1 MAKITSNASGLAL
14 AISFGILLVSAA
26 TTSSLLGAPPS
37 TGKPNSNSTMKSS
50 NVTQSASKAN
60 KTGADNV
67 TQSASKANKTGADN
81 VTKTSLSGQGTPS
94 APYAAT
100 SNNTTGNI
108 TKAGNSTEGN
118 ITKAAGGALS
128 NVGKAVG
135 GGLKGL
141 GNLISGNKK

>member
-60 KTGADNV
+60 KTGAGNV
-67 TQSASKANKTGADN
+67 TQSASKANKTGAGNVTQSASKANKTGAGN
-81 VTKTSLSGQGTPS
+81 VTKTSLSGQGAPS
-94 APYAAT
+94 
-100 SNNTTGNI
+100 
-108 TKAGNSTEGN
+108 
-118 ITKAAGGALS
+118 
-128 NVGKAVG
+128 
-135 GGLKGL
+135 
-141 GNLISGNKK
+141 

>member
-50 NVTQSASKAN
+50 
-60 KTGADNV
+60 NV

-141 GNLISGNKK
+141 GNLISGSKK